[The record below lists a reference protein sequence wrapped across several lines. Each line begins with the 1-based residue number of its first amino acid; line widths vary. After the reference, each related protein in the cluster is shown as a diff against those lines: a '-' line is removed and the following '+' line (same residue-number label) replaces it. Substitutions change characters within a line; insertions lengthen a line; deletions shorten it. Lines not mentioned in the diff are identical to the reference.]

1 VGIYRT
7 PTALW
12 RAHISAK
19 AWLSDRVT
27 PISTI
32 SRRVNRPSG
41 FFGCPFKIGR
51 GFLCCEIPT
60 YEHGSSA
67 LSRHRDPMRTS
78 FCPAL
83 VLLSRTLLGGRG
95 GWGKHRPQSVTSL
108 LESGVCIG
116 HTRLPNGSWALCGTG
131 CVCVCVCACGPTE
144 RRTPCGRCPDEQI
157 PPTPSTPRA
166 GPVGIHSP
174 TRTKSQKVHDTHTLN
189 LSVSVASHSSGM
201 AQLGLRAAVAA
212 CVLQLASAAAP
223 ICNISAVEEEK
234 RICEG

>member
-1 VGIYRT
+1 MGKAPSTIRYFIIGVRCLYRT
-7 PTALW
+7 
-12 RAHISAK
+12 H
-19 AWLSDRVT
+19 
-27 PISTI
+27 
-32 SRRVNRPSG
+32 
-41 FFGCPFKIGR
+41 
-51 GFLCCEIPT
+51 
-60 YEHGSSA
+60 
-67 LSRHRDPMRTS
+67 TS
-78 FCPAL
+78 YM
-83 VLLSRTLLGGRG
+83 V
-95 GWGKHRPQSVTSL
+95 V
-108 LESGVCIG
+108 G
-116 HTRLPNGSWALCGTG
+116 HCVVQVV